1 MDVSFGSS
9 VIRQASFDEP
19 ASYLE
24 REESEMSSET
34 NPQNEEL
41 GAMDGEEQEASSRP
55 AGEAASV
62 GLDTEAVKEEVIRSL
77 HRVYDPE
84 IPVNIYELGLI
95 YSVEVAVDGVVTI
108 EMTLT
113 SPACPVAGSLPGE
126 VEVMAGTVE
135 GVTLVTVNLTWDP
148 PWTPYKMSEAARL
161 ELNFW

>member
-1 MDVSFGSS
+1 MEVSFGSS
-9 VIRQASFDEP
+9 VISQASFDEP
-19 ASYLE
+19 KSYLE
-24 REESEMSSET
+24 REESEMSSENT
-34 NPQNEEL
+34 PES
-41 GAMDGEEQEASSRP
+41 EEQTAIGQPAEAGGS
-55 AGEAASV
+55 GE
-62 GLDTEAVKEEVIRSL
+62 LDTESIKEQVIRSL

-95 YSVEVAVDGVVTI
+95 YSVEVASDGVVTI

-126 VEVMAGTVE
+126 VEMMAGTVE